1 VRTSLGAFNSEGA
14 LLALVD
20 IYLNVSTM
28 DGFPFQFDPTAFNGQ
43 INQANQPA
51 LAPAQAP
58 APGVQIEE
66 LSLPDLMKNRHVQAM
81 YKDWKD
87 ASNQVIQASNQ
98 VIQASNQ
105 VIQASQMQQ
114 TLWQENSRLVAEVS
128 ALKDGNRDL

>member
-1 VRTSLGAFNSEGA
+1 MRTSLSAFNSEGA

-58 APGVQIEE
+58 APAPAPGVQIEE

-98 VIQASNQ
+98 VIQAS
-105 VIQASQMQQ
+105 QMQQ